1 MRRAAITIRPTRE
14 SDAHAVV
21 ALLAAVAREDRWIA
35 TEWPFEV
42 AEREAAFRDALLER
56 KIVSWSALDG
66 PELIGELNA
75 RHIDDG
81 FEPDL
86 GMMVAASH
94 RGRSV
99 GRALLEAAI
108 AWAAARKTAALS
120 LRVFPDNDAAL
131 ALYRKMGFVEL
142 GIDRAAVPRRDGTA
156 RDAIRMRKTL

>member
-21 ALLAAVAREDRWIA
+21 ALLADIAREDRWIA

-56 KIVSWSALDG
+56 EIVSWSALDG

-75 RHIDDG
+75 RHIDA

-94 RGRSV
+94 RGRGV

-108 AWAAARKTAALS
+108 GWAAARKTSSLA
-120 LRVFPDNDAAL
+120 LRVFPDNDAAI
-131 ALYRKMGFVEL
+131 ALYRKLGFVEL
-142 GIDRAAVPRRDGTA
+142 GTDRAAVPRRDGTA

>member
-1 MRRAAITIRPTRE
+1 MRRSAITIRPTRE

-21 ALLAAVAREDRWIA
+21 ALLADVAREDRWIA
-35 TEWPFEV
+35 TEWPFDV

-56 KIVSWSALDG
+56 RIVGWSALDG
-66 PELIGELNA
+66 SELIGELNA
-75 RHIDDG
+75 RHIDAG
-81 FEPDL
+81 EPDL

-94 RGRSV
+94 RGRGV
-99 GRALLEAAI
+99 GRALMEAAI
-108 AWAAARKTAALS
+108 SWAAVRKTASLA

-131 ALYRKMGFVEL
+131 ALYRKLGFVEL

>member
-1 MRRAAITIRPTRE
+1 MRRSAITIRPTRE

-21 ALLAAVAREDRWIA
+21 ALLADVAREERWIA
-35 TEWPFEV
+35 AEWPFDLP
-42 AEREAAFRDALLER
+42 EREAAFRDALLER

-66 PELIGELNA
+66 AELIGELDA

-94 RGRSV
+94 RGRGI
-99 GRALLEAAI
+99 GRALLEAVI
-108 AWAAARKTAALS
+108 AWAAARKTPSLA

-131 ALYRKMGFVEL
+131 ALYRKMGFIEL
-142 GIDRAAVPRRDGTA
+142 GTDLAAVPRRNGA
-156 RDAIRMRKTL
+156 PRDAIRMRKTL